1 MTTGCECCGGAAH
14 CSAGANRPGLGAIA
28 YRAGT
33 HASFFKAMKARLSSA
48 HHPELATLNRRD
60 SADPAIALL
69 DAWAVTADVL
79 TFYSERIANEHYLR
93 TATERRSVLEL
104 ARLTGYRLRPGV
116 AASVFLAYELE
127 ALALPL
133 TLPIGTRVQ
142 SVPAPGE
149 TMQTF
154 ETAEL
159 LEARAQW
166 NSLRP
171 RQSQPQARTAQTLL
185 TDGIYLQGVSTQ
197 LKVNDAVLVVLG
209 ATLTPMRVDRITEDA
224 GAGRT
229 HVRLRDWNGVANAT
243 MMPAGGQLEIALTRV
258 NIAQRPQPA
267 NALRLP
273 RSAEQTFKGGA
284 DVFPQLLQHLNP
296 LLRSSLYAVLG
307 NAQLGPPVQVR
318 MFALRARASLFAHN
332 APNQPHFKTNLEPPG
347 FAVIDSVAEPTI
359 RTTWGSLVDN
369 KGHPPARVA
378 LDRAYEQIKPGLE
391 SYVVIDRPAVKAVNA
406 AESVKVPARLGVHK
420 VNGVKAVTMATLIG
434 AALDVTQLLLEPVA
448 GAATDGT
455 WLADLEAAE
464 LTSAALDSTDLL
476 RGTRVYGQSEELAL
490 AEEPLSEPLCDEQ
503 MMHEIELDALYDGLK
518 PGRWLAISGQRSD
531 VGGIANIQGA
541 ELAML
546 AAVRHGLKQ
555 VPDAAGKPH
564 PLPGDKIH
572 TFITLAEPLTYCY
585 HRESAAINAN
595 VVRATHGETRREV
608 AGGGD
613 PTQAMQQFPLK
624 QAPLTFVAAPAPSG
638 VASTL
643 SMWVNNVRWPEVASL
658 IQLAPSQRGYIS
670 RRDNDE
676 RSSVIFGDGVHGAR
690 LPGGADNIRAI
701 YRSGIG
707 KGGNVAA
714 GQITLVT
721 DKPLGVKA
729 VYNPMRGSGGAGPDT
744 IAQARVNAPLAVMAL
759 DRLVSV
765 RDYADF
771 ARLFAGIG
779 KAGAA
784 LLPGAGG
791 QLVQVVIAGIDD
803 IPIDPSSDL
812 YRNLAAALRRFGD
825 PHMRVRLL
833 VREALALVIEARVAL
848 KPGYAWENV
857 GPALRDALNA
867 AYGFARAE
875 LGQDVFVSAILATVQ
890 KVEGVAYAKVRA
902 RVFDQLALVVG
913 LFEAPPKD
921 SKPLGATTGG
931 ETVPIELGAD
941 PADAANPCADMR
953 IAVKPTQIAYL
964 SPEVPDSL
972 ILELL

>member
-1 MTTGCECCGGAAH
+1 MTTGCECCECCRTAL

-33 HASFFKAMKARLSSA
+33 HASFLAAMKARLSSA
-48 HHPELATLNRRD
+48 QYPELAALNRRD

-79 TFYSERIANEHYLR
+79 SFYSERIANEHYLR

-171 RQSQPQARTAQTLL
+171 RQSQPQARTAQTLV

-197 LKVNDAVLVVLG
+197 LKVNDAVLVALG
-209 ATLTPMRVDRITEDA
+209 ASLAPMRVDRITEDP
-224 GAGRT
+224 GAART
-229 HVRLRDWNGVANAT
+229 HVMLRDWNGI
-243 MMPAGGQLEIALTRV
+243 AGAKMTFGAVQLQDAMLRLNT
-258 NIAQRPQPA
+258 AQRPQPA

-284 DVFPQLLQHLNP
+284 DVYAQLLQHLNP
-296 LLRSSLYAVLG
+296 LLRSSLYAALG
-307 NAQLGPPVQVR
+307 NVELGLPVQVR
-318 MFALRARASLFAHN
+318 LFALRSRASLFAHN
-332 APNQPHFKTNLEPPG
+332 APNQPHFKTNSEPPG
-347 FAVIDSVAEPTI
+347 FAVIDSVIAPTI
-359 RTTWGSLVDN
+359 RTTWGSLLN
-369 KGHPPARVA
+369 NNNHPPALVA

-391 SYVVIDRPAVKAVNA
+391 SYVVIDRPAVKAV
-406 AESVKVPARLGVHK
+406 ELPARLGVHK
-420 VNGVKAVTMATLIG
+420 VNGVKAVTMATPIG
-434 AALDVTQLLLEPVA
+434 AAIDVTQLLLEPTA
-448 GAATDGT
+448 GPATDGT
-455 WLADLEAAE
+455 WLADLEATE
-464 LTSAALDSTDLL
+464 LTGAALDSTDLL
-476 RGTRVYGQSEELAL
+476 RGTRVYSQSEELAL
-490 AEEPLSEPLCDEQ
+490 AEEPLTEPLCDEQ
-503 MMHEIELDALYDGLK
+503 TKHEIELDGLYDGLK

-531 VGGIANIQGA
+531 VAGIANIEGA

-555 VPDAAGKPH
+555 VPDAGGNAH

-572 TFITLAEPLTYCY
+572 TFITLAERLTYCY
-585 HRESAAINAN
+585 QRSSATINAN

-624 QAPLTFVAAPAPSG
+624 QAPLTFVAAPTPSG

-643 SMWVNNVRWPEVASL
+643 SMWVNDVRWPEVASL
-658 IQLAPSQRGYIS
+658 SQLAPSQRGYIS

-690 LPGGADNIRAI
+690 LPGGADNIRAL

-714 GQITLVT
+714 GQITLAT

-729 VYNPMRGSGGAGPDT
+729 VHNPMRGSGGAGPDT
-744 IAQARVNAPLAVMAL
+744 IVQARTNAPLAVMAL

-771 ARLFAGIG
+771 ARLFAGIA
-779 KAGAA
+779 KAGAV
-784 LLPGAGG
+784 LLSGAGG

-803 IPIDPSSDL
+803 IPIDASSDL
-812 YRNLAAALRRFGD
+812 YRNLAAALRSFGD
-825 PHMRVRLL
+825 PHMRVRLV
-833 VREALALVIEARVAL
+833 VRDALALVIEARVAL
-848 KPGYAWENV
+848 KPDYAWESV
-857 GPALRDALNA
+857 GPKLRAALNA
-867 AYGFARAE
+867 AYGFELAE
-875 LGQDVFVSAILATVQ
+875 LGQDIFVSTIIATVQ

-902 RVFDQLALVVG
+902 HTFDQGALVAG
-913 LFEAPPKD
+913 LFEEPAKD
-921 SKPLGATTGG
+921 SKPLGATTGA
-931 ETVPIELGAD
+931 ETHPIELTGD
-941 PADAANPCADMR
+941 PAGTNPCADMR
-953 IAVKPTQIAYL
+953 IRVKPTQIAYL